1 MKREDQLA
9 LKKAEYT
16 GKVYPSNKYGDVE
29 IVEYINSSFV
39 KIRFINTNH
48 VKEEHL
54 SSVRSGYVR
63 DDSIPSTCGFGY
75 VDIEGASIG
84 RNMTKEYQL
93 WNNMINRC
101 YNEKELSRN
110 PTYKDC
116 HVSEEW
122 VYLSNFK
129 EWCHQQIG
137 FDQVGWHLD
146 KDILSKDNKVY
157 SEDTCVFVPSEINC
171 AVTNNKSVRGQ
182 FPQGVIYN
190 CTKTRYRARI
200 QRSNK
205 WESLGTYDTPEEAF
219 YAYKPVKEAYIKE
232 LANKWK
238 DKIDPKVYNAL
249 MKWEINIDD

>member
-1 MKREDQLA
+1 MVHKRTLDAKEKYEGA
-9 LKKAEYT
+9 VFKT
-16 GKVYPSNKYGDVE
+16 NKYGDVE
-29 IVEYINSSFV
+29 IVEYINSSKV

-48 VKEEHL
+48 IKEEHL
-54 SSVRSGYVR
+54 SSVRLGCVR
-63 DDSIPSTCGFGY
+63 DDSIPTTCGVGY
-75 VDIEGASIG
+75 IDIEGASIG

-93 WNNMINRC
+93 WNNMVKRC

-122 VYLSNFK
+122 MYLSNFK

-219 YAYKPVKEAYIKE
+219 YAYKPVKEAYIKS
-232 LANKWK
+232 LAEKWK
-238 DKIDPKVYNAL
+238 DQIDPRVYDAL
-249 MKWEINIDD
+249 MNWTIEITD

>member
-1 MKREDQLA
+1 MKREEQLA
-9 LKKAEYT
+9 LKKAEYE
-16 GKVYPSNKYGDVE
+16 GKVYHSNKYGDVE
-29 IVEYINSSFV
+29 IVEYINSSKV

-48 VKEEHL
+48 IKEEYL
-54 SSVRSGYVR
+54 SSVRLGCVR
-63 DDSIPSTCGFGY
+63 DDSLPTTCGFGY
-75 VDIEGASIG
+75 IDIEGESIG
-84 RNMTKEYQL
+84 RNMTKEYQI

-116 HVSEEW
+116 HVSEDW
-122 VYLSNFK
+122 MYLSNFK

-182 FPQGVIYN
+182 FPQGVI
-190 CTKTRYRARI
+190 
-200 QRSNK
+200 
-205 WESLGTYDTPEEAF
+205 
-219 YAYKPVKEAYIKE
+219 
-232 LANKWK
+232 
-238 DKIDPKVYNAL
+238 
-249 MKWEINIDD
+249 